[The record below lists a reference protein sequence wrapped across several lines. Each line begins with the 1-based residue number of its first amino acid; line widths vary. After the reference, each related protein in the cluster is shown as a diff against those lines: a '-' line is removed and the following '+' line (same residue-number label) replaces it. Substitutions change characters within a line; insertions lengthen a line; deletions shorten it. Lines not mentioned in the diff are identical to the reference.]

1 MKSLSIVSE
10 ENSSVLWNI
19 FDIPGKTAIA
29 CVTWSTYALLFLRLS
44 SSVITSLSKRLST
57 WAIVIAGGLLSNVW
71 DFWQCL
77 DAGVVTDMERPG
89 TLLNILRC
97 TKQFPTTKTIQLK
110 MSVMTKLGN
119 LAIRDETA
127 M

>member
-19 FDIPGKTAIA
+19 YDIPGKTAIA

-89 TLLNILRC
+89 TLLNILQS

>member
-19 FDIPGKTAIA
+19 YDIPGKTAIA

-89 TLLNILRC
+89 TLLNILQC

>member
-19 FDIPGKTAIA
+19 YDIPGKTAIA
-29 CVTWSTYALLFLRLS
+29 CVTRSTYSLLFLRLS
-44 SSVITSLSKRLST
+44 SSAITSLSKWLST
-57 WAIVIAGGLLSNVW
+57 CTILIAGGLLSNVW

-77 DAGVVTDMERPG
+77 DPGVVTDMERPG

>member
-19 FDIPGKTAIA
+19 YDIPGKTAIA

-44 SSVITSLSKRLST
+44 SSVITSLSKWLST

>member
-19 FDIPGKTAIA
+19 YDIPGKTAIA

>member
-1 MKSLSIVSE
+1 MKNLSIVSE

-19 FDIPGKTAIA
+19 YDIPGKTAIA

-44 SSVITSLSKRLST
+44 SSVITSLSKWLST
-57 WAIVIAGGLLSNVW
+57 WAIVIARGLLSNVW

-89 TLLNILRC
+89 TLLNILQC

>member
-19 FDIPGKTAIA
+19 YDIPGKTAIA

-77 DAGVVTDMERPG
+77 DAGVVTDMERSG
-89 TLLNILRC
+89 TLLNILQC

>member
-19 FDIPGKTAIA
+19 YDIPGKTAIA
-29 CVTWSTYALLFLRLS
+29 CVTWSTYELLFLRLS

-89 TLLNILRC
+89 TLLNILQC

>member
-1 MKSLSIVSE
+1 MKNLSIVSE

-19 FDIPGKTAIA
+19 YDIPGKTAIA

-44 SSVITSLSKRLST
+44 SSVITSLSKWLST

>member
-1 MKSLSIVSE
+1 MKNLSIVSE

-19 FDIPGKTAIA
+19 YDIPGKTAIA

-44 SSVITSLSKRLST
+44 SSVITSLSKWLST
-57 WAIVIAGGLLSNVW
+57 WAIVIARGLLSNVW

>member
-1 MKSLSIVSE
+1 MKSLSLVSE

-19 FDIPGKTAIA
+19 SDIPGKTAIA
-29 CVTWSTYALLFLRLS
+29 CVTWSTYSLLFLRLS
-44 SSVITSLSKRLST
+44 SSKITSLSKCPST
-57 WAIVIAGGLLSNVW
+57 WAILITGGLLPNVW

-89 TLLNILRC
+89 TLLNILQC

>member
-19 FDIPGKTAIA
+19 YDIPGKTAIA
-29 CVTWSTYALLFLRLS
+29 CVTQSTYSLLFLRLS
-44 SSVITSLSKRLST
+44 SSAITSLSKWLST
-57 WAIVIAGGLLSNVW
+57 CTILIAGGLLSNVW

-77 DAGVVTDMERPG
+77 DPGVVTDMERPG

-97 TKQFPTTKTIQLK
+97 TKQFPTIKTIQLK

>member
-1 MKSLSIVSE
+1 MKNLSIVSE

-19 FDIPGKTAIA
+19 YDIPGKTAIA

-44 SSVITSLSKRLST
+44 SSVITSLSKWLST

-89 TLLNILRC
+89 TLLNILQC

>member
-1 MKSLSIVSE
+1 MSTATFNQGFRITPAKDTVTILSPPASSL
-10 ENSSVLWNI
+10 
-19 FDIPGKTAIA
+19 
-29 CVTWSTYALLFLRLS
+29 C
-44 SSVITSLSKRLST
+44 SLSKRLST